1 MEKRKVT
8 IKYLPETKSVK
19 VESTFKSQN
28 LKRTLPFLND
38 KFRTLKKT
46 ELNSKKVFKEF
57 FGDAKFEAYK
67 LKAIYEYQIQE

>member
-1 MEKRKVT
+1 MKKQKVT
-8 IKYLPETKSVK
+8 IKYLPENKEVK
-19 VESTFKSQN
+19 VADSQRRRN
-28 LKRTLPFLND
+28 LKMVLPFLND

-46 ELNSKKVFKEF
+46 ELKSKKVFKEL